1 MSGVGDKRKA
11 DISKLSL
18 DDALIY
24 VARATHFR
32 SSDAYASG
40 NAVRV
45 CAEKFFTAQAP
56 QITLIIEKI
65 KSLPYAEKVDII
77 QVVTTIGVRMIHAIT
92 YKKRELWAE
101 DERYRKKFGDRPEI
115 VVAVKDTIEKLDSLL
130 LSIKKKEDS
139 PLISYACEDASTFL
153 SRMSKEWLST
163 YANSIFSEGDEREVE
178 IDYSDHSWFVE
189 DVRLRERVSAR
200 RSGSTLYDEA
210 FLHRIASDA
219 IGLFDHTKSPQEFA
233 FVQFDMLPKPTGPS
247 VGLALLIRDE
257 EETMKNYPYSPPYI
271 THSMYGYMIDTP
283 PEDLASVF
291 GSDSTVLSRDEWIE
305 FFTLRK
311 KEHMDKK
318 LNATEQERLTFFSTR
333 CNQYDVQVNEQ
344 VQDSARKI
352 VAGSSYQP
360 VRVAFK
366 KFNTI
371 PSSVELN
378 PYRGDSHK
386 EMALLLQHLH
396 RPGLRSRIEGD
407 LGISFNDMPLRSQIH
422 LLRFLASA
430 DKKTFKRFSQIMKQ
444 ADTWKYEFL
453 DAFMTASDQPSFGN
467 VLLSV
472 AERIGSDR
480 YLGKNLF
487 HRISMITRASADV
500 SEYLR
505 TTFHAHA
512 NQKKVRACIQHLMRR
527 AQTILRAATTKS
539 RDELLE
545 ISMDLPSEIVL
556 FTAAFKALKESGE
569 MPPLSAIE
577 EVEFSII
584 KDDELRTFLSNRI
597 HTEEME
603 WIYMSQYAD
612 PKYTPQFKEALL
624 ERFHSAT
631 QSEHATFYVIKHMG
645 LVVAFCRFDR
655 QDDGGLYFGSFV
667 VSKHYENNKLGM
679 ALLEESLLK
688 LGKTQKI
695 EADCD
700 PDSPAA
706 KMYEKLGFVVTKR
719 YDYHGVPSTHIVREP
734 DNVRLR
740 TQSAA

>member
-1 MSGVGDKRKA
+1 MERELFKPTMSGVGDKRKA

-40 NAVRV
+40 NAVRFG
-45 CAEKFFTAQAP
+45 AEKFFTAQAP

-65 KSLPYAEKVDII
+65 KSLPYAEKLDII

-257 EETMKNYPYSPPYI
+257 EETMKNYPYSPHYI

-318 LNATEQERLTFFSTR
+318 LNASEQERLTFFSTR

-352 VAGSSYQP
+352 VAGSSYQ
-360 VRVAFK
+360 
-366 KFNTI
+366 
-371 PSSVELN
+371 
-378 PYRGDSHK
+378 
-386 EMALLLQHLH
+386 
-396 RPGLRSRIEGD
+396 
-407 LGISFNDMPLRSQIH
+407 
-422 LLRFLASA
+422 
-430 DKKTFKRFSQIMKQ
+430 
-444 ADTWKYEFL
+444 
-453 DAFMTASDQPSFGN
+453 
-467 VLLSV
+467 
-472 AERIGSDR
+472 
-480 YLGKNLF
+480 
-487 HRISMITRASADV
+487 
-500 SEYLR
+500 
-505 TTFHAHA
+505 
-512 NQKKVRACIQHLMRR
+512 
-527 AQTILRAATTKS
+527 
-539 RDELLE
+539 
-545 ISMDLPSEIVL
+545 
-556 FTAAFKALKESGE
+556 
-569 MPPLSAIE
+569 
-577 EVEFSII
+577 
-584 KDDELRTFLSNRI
+584 
-597 HTEEME
+597 
-603 WIYMSQYAD
+603 
-612 PKYTPQFKEALL
+612 
-624 ERFHSAT
+624 
-631 QSEHATFYVIKHMG
+631 
-645 LVVAFCRFDR
+645 
-655 QDDGGLYFGSFV
+655 
-667 VSKHYENNKLGM
+667 
-679 ALLEESLLK
+679 
-688 LGKTQKI
+688 
-695 EADCD
+695 
-700 PDSPAA
+700 
-706 KMYEKLGFVVTKR
+706 
-719 YDYHGVPSTHIVREP
+719 
-734 DNVRLR
+734 
-740 TQSAA
+740 